1 MTEEEYLKK
10 KLEECEYL
18 MKGEPSSEGCL
29 VTILLI
35 LVLGV
40 LLLVLSPFI
49 FAMQNS

>member
-40 LLLVLSPFI
+40 LCWCFRHSSLL
-49 FAMQNS
+49 